1 MSHEDPLD
9 IIARL
14 WEAHREVVAAR
25 IVSIEAGIDA
35 IRAGA
40 GPSDDAVQDAYRAA
54 HNLAGALGSYG
65 RAEGSVLARDM
76 MTSILEPGA
85 DPGTLRSL
93 LTQIEA
99 ACS

>member
-14 WEAHREVVAAR
+14 WEAHRDVVVAR
-25 IVSIEAGIDA
+25 IASIRAGIDA

-40 GPSDDAVQDAYRAA
+40 APADDAVQDAYRAA

-65 RAEGSVLARDM
+65 RAEGSVFARDM
-76 MTSILEPGA
+76 MTSIAEPGA
-85 DPGTLRSL
+85 DPDALTTL
-93 LTQIEA
+93 LTRIEE
-99 ACS
+99 ACA